1 MIFKGFDFLVKMD
14 FGPKVFVEPE
24 SEPNRSESDHQRGII
39 ESFNHATQTSNLV
52 RSPPNGI
59 YYGTINRGA
68 NWLRSHTQTM
78 PGWLRNPVW
87 FRLTGFKFFDFN

>member
-1 MIFKGFDFLVKMD
+1 MSVWLKNKPVNNFQINVKSSKN
-14 FGPKVFVEPE
+14 GSLPKVFVEPE

-59 YYGTINRGA
+59 YHGTINRGA
-68 NWLRSHTQTM
+68 NWL
-78 PGWLRNPVW
+78 
-87 FRLTGFKFFDFN
+87 